1 MKKRK
6 KRIYFMN
13 TKFKHFV
20 VKKIKSLI
28 RLFQFFFFFIL
39 NSKKRFWTLEG
50 WEHLKI
56 HVTLLLGEIIVYSW
70 STINVCSLLSHE

>member
-28 RLFQFFFFFIL
+28 RLFQFFFFFSYLIP
-39 NSKKRFWTLEG
+39 KRDFGLWRDG
-50 WEHLKI
+50 
-56 HVTLLLGEIIVYSW
+56 
-70 STINVCSLLSHE
+70 STSRYM